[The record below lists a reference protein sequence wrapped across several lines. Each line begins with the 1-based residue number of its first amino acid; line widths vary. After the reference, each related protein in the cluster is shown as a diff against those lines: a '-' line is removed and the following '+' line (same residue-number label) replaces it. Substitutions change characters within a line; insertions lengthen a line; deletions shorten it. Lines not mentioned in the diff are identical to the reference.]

1 MKTKLIISALALASS
16 AHATLIDLTP
26 GGFNINQ
33 PWPQPVLQFFNHVGR
48 NGVQYLAGAN
58 IDGGRVVWS
67 PFTIFG
73 SDNLGIVLQDPANA
87 QVSWNL
93 TNTGGYFLQ
102 YVLLEG
108 VNGIDNLYGLRE
120 RGFQFE
126 GGGPVTIDGVTA
138 IQVTAIQS
146 ITFAGTN
153 IVADSGASLLLFA
166 CAAAVLIFSHHF
178 RQFCKVRR
186 RKSA

>member
-1 MKTKLIISALALASS
+1 MKIKLIISALALANS

-33 PWPQPVLQFFNHVGR
+33 PWPQPVLQFFNHIGR
-48 NGVQYLAGAN
+48 NGFQCLAGAN
-58 IDGGRVVWS
+58 IDGGQVVWS

-73 SDNLGIVLQDPANA
+73 SDNFGIVLQDPPNA

-108 VNGIDNLYGLRE
+108 ANGIDNLYGLR
-120 RGFQFE
+120 GPGLQFE
-126 GGGPVTIDGVTA
+126 GGGPVTIDGL
-138 IQVTAIQS
+138 TAIQS
-146 ITFAGTN
+146 IIFAGTN
-153 IVADSGASLLLFA
+153 IVADSGASLSLFV
-166 CAAAVLIFSHHF
+166 CAAAVLIFSHYF
-178 RQFCKVRR
+178 RQFCKAER

>member
-26 GGFNINQ
+26 GGFNING
-33 PWPQPVLQFFNHVGR
+33 PWPQPVIQFFNQFGR
-48 NGVQYLAGAN
+48 GNGFQYLSGAN
-58 IDGGRVVWS
+58 IEGGQVGWS

-73 SDNLGIVLQDPANA
+73 SDNFGIILPDAANA

-108 VNGIDNLYGLRE
+108 ANGIDNLYGLRGS
-120 RGFQFE
+120 GFQFE
-126 GGGPVTIDGVTA
+126 GGGPVTIDGLTA
-138 IQVTAIQS
+138 TQS
-146 ITFAGTN
+146 IIFAGTN
-153 IVADSGASLLLFA
+153 IVADSGASLSLFV

-186 RKSA
+186 R